1 MILELFI
8 ERIPKSSTKLKIAA
22 FQERLPKETANV
34 FNVAAWE
41 ILIFEGSK

>member
-22 FQERLPKETANV
+22 FLEGLPKETANV
-34 FNVAAWE
+34 FNVSAWE
-41 ILIFEGSK
+41 KLIFEGRK